1 MTGRIRKKFIPV
13 SVSDL
18 IALETWAAKSDIP
31 EDHTSVSEPDIIT
44 TTTTTVTTIVTKQ
57 KISSAAVSLAAANEA
72 TGHIT
77 ITPTVSEKL
86 DRDTGS
92 PGPTDDGAAADS
104 EKKAEKVK
112 IEVTGD
118 DEDEPSITLGLKV
131 YTKRD
136 CVVVI
141 TGKLPNDETEAAK

>member
-1 MTGRIRKKFIPV
+1 MESWATK
-13 SVSDL
+13 SDL
-18 IALETWAAKSDIP
+18 P
-31 EDHTSVSEPDIIT
+31 EDHLGSSEPDLIT

-57 KISSAAVSLAAANEA
+57 KISSAAVSAANEA
-72 TGHIT
+72 TGNIAKS
-77 ITPTVSEKL
+77 TVTENPV
-86 DRDTGS
+86 RDTGS
-92 PGPTDDGAAADS
+92 PGPVDEAATDS
-104 EKKAEKVK
+104 EKETEKVK

-141 TGKLPNDETEAAK
+141 TGKLPNDETEASK